1 VLGVDDPWVWGVY
14 LLCISSTLICVVYG
28 VLNWNN
34 GDEVEDSELSEETAW
49 VEQEEKMENEE
60 LGL

>member
-1 VLGVDDPWVWGVY
+1 MLGVDDPWVWGVY
-14 LLCISSTLICVVYG
+14 LLCISSMLICVVYG
-28 VLNWNN
+28 ALNWNK

>member
-1 VLGVDDPWVWGVY
+1 MLGVDDPWVWGVY
-14 LLCISSTLICVVYG
+14 LLCISSMLICVVYG
-28 VLNWNN
+28 VLNWNK

>member
-1 VLGVDDPWVWGVY
+1 MLGVDDPWVWGVY

>member
-1 VLGVDDPWVWGVY
+1 MLGVDDPWVWGVY

-28 VLNWNN
+28 ALNWNK
-34 GDEVEDSELSEETAW
+34 GDEVEDPELSEEIAW